1 MAHSTTH
8 LTRLQLAHKGI
19 SHVRALALHV
29 KRGLQQ
35 VIRTVGEDGRR
46 FVPRVLEL
54 LRSRKGEGNSNS
66 KA

>member
-1 MAHSTTH
+1 
-8 LTRLQLAHKGI
+8 LQLAHKGI